1 MNKKKSITITED
13 QFRDAI
19 IKADEKWR
27 EIGKKA
33 DDQDPM
39 KHMMMSMHNIMFG
52 SLITQVLFEE
62 SEDAE

>member
-1 MNKKKSITITED
+1 MGEEKRITITEE

-19 IKADEKWR
+19 TKADEKWR
-27 EIGKKA
+27 AIGEKA

-39 KHMMMSMHNIMFG
+39 KHMMMSLHNMLFG
-52 SLITQVLFEE
+52 SLIADVLFKE